1 MNEIIETHSGFG
13 SPRLGLQK
21 DYKRMIRRKLTLAL
35 LSLTILTIF
44 LTGCDLVP
52 PFHMRDQAKVQ
63 ALQESQFY
71 ADGLAARPVPANT
84 IPRGEWG
91 EIKLNEHLYTG
102 KIDGEFAPTF
112 PMPVTQE
119 LMERGRDRYD
129 IFCSPCHGRTGYADG
144 MIVKRGFRQPPSYH
158 DDRLREQ
165 PVGYFYD
172 VITNGFGGMYSYSAR
187 INPNDRWAIVAYI
200 RALQRSQ
207 NATLDDVPEAEK
219 SNLE

>member
-1 MNEIIETHSGFG
+1 
-13 SPRLGLQK
+13 
-21 DYKRMIRRKLTLAL
+21 RMINQKLTLTL

-102 KIDGEFAPTF
+102 KIEGEFATTF
-112 PMPVTQE
+112 PMPVTDE
-119 LMERGRDRYD
+119 LMQRGQDRYD
-129 IFCSPCHGRTGYADG
+129 IFCTPCHDRTGYGEG
-144 MIVKRGFRQPPSYH
+144 MIVQRGFRQPPSYH

-172 VITNGFGGMYSYSAR
+172 VISNGIGGMYSYSDR
-187 INPNDRWAIVAYI
+187 VNPNDRWAIVVYI

-207 NATLDDVPEAEK
+207 NATLDDVPEVEK